1 MVSKTTKVT
10 FSTVAIVLVIGT
22 LIYFRD
28 DVGSLLASADA
39 PAAGSEKN
47 QRPPVPVEVTKVR
60 RGELKV
66 TTESVGRLQAREQ
79 VSITSQVTGLIQNI
93 HFTEGQRVRQGQVLA
108 TLDDDQEQAELAQAL
123 ATREEAQRQY
133 QRGLELKGSGLVTPA
148 RLDELEAAYKTA
160 AASVEVAQARVQNH
174 EIRAPFSGL
183 IGLRQ
188 ISPGALLAPGT
199 VIAELSI
206 IDPLELAFGVRSE
219 FLPQLEAGLTIR
231 ARAAGLAGQTFH
243 GTLRQIDTDIDPQT
257 GNVAVEAALPNA
269 EGLLKP
275 GLFMTVDL
283 VLETRPNALIVPE
296 EALLLR
302 GQEAYVFRIKDNNQ
316 VRRVAVKTGQRQSGE
331 VEIRQGL
338 QAGDTIV
345 VNGLQKIREGQQV
358 NPRELAQ
365 DDKSLDNAGTRG

>member
-1 MVSKTTKVT
+1 MASKTTKFT
-10 FSTVAIVLVIGT
+10 FFTITIVLVLGT
-22 LIYFRD
+22 LVFLKD
-28 DVGSLLASADA
+28 DVWSLLASADV
-39 PAAGSEKN
+39 PAASGEKG
-47 QRPPVPVEVTKVR
+47 QRPPVPVEVTTVR
-60 RGELKV
+60 RGELKI
-66 TTESVGRLQAREQ
+66 TTQSVGRLQAREQ
-79 VSITSQVTGLIQNI
+79 VSITSQVTGLIQSI

-108 TLDDDQEQAELAQAL
+108 MLDDDQEQAELAQAL

-160 AASVEVAQARVQNH
+160 AASVQVAQVRVQNH

-188 ISPGALLAPGT
+188 ISPGALLTPGT

-219 FLPQLEAGLTIR
+219 FLPQLEAGLTIL
-231 ARAAGLAGQTFH
+231 AQAAGLAGQTFR

-257 GNVAVEAALPNA
+257 GNIAVEAELPNS

-302 GQEAYVFRIKDNNQ
+302 GQHER
-316 VRRVAVKTGQRQSGE
+316 
-331 VEIRQGL
+331 
-338 QAGDTIV
+338 
-345 VNGLQKIREGQQV
+345 
-358 NPRELAQ
+358 P
-365 DDKSLDNAGTRG
+365 